1 MKKLAPSSWVGARLY
16 RQRHLCQKR
25 LSEEMLMKIRWLNVA
40 KACMGLVWLS
50 GMALSQTG
58 QPVSE
63 VAALRAA
70 IRAGTLTEV
79 KSPAR
84 KGEILNANDE
94 NGWAPLHEAVLNGDA
109 VTIKYLLKK
118 GADPNASNRAGL
130 TPLMLAVFDPEK
142 LALLLEAGA
151 NVNAISAEGKSAL
164 LLAAA
169 QKRALPTV
177 RLLLRKGA
185 QVNQQDKRGGTA
197 LLMAARNGDVE
208 TLQLLLERG
217 ADPHVIWK
225 EGSVPPENG
234 TNALDLACYS
244 QNAAAVKLLL
254 ARGVSLDKR
263 GRPLIFAAMNG
274 SLDIAQLLLAAG
286 MSANVADPLGCTPL
300 IYATQTENGNL
311 ELLKLLLAQ
320 DADPKAKARDG
331 NTALSFAKRK
341 GWTEA
346 IALLQ
351 QAGASE

>member
-1 MKKLAPSSWVGARLY
+1 
-16 RQRHLCQKR
+16 
-25 LSEEMLMKIRWLNVA
+25 MKIRWLSVA
-40 KACMGLVWLS
+40 KASVCLVWLS
-50 GMALSQTG
+50 GMAWSQTS
-58 QPVSE
+58 QPVAE
-63 VAALRAA
+63 ATALRA
-70 IRAGTLTEV
+70 GNLTES
-79 KSPAR
+79 KSLTR
-84 KGEILNANDE
+84 KGENLNAKDE

-109 VTIKYLLKK
+109 ASVRYLLKK
-118 GADPNASNRAGL
+118 GADPNVSNRAGL
-130 TPLMLAVFDPEK
+130 TPLMLAVGDPEK
-142 LALLLEAGA
+142 LALLLESGA
-151 NVNAISAEGKSAL
+151 KVNAVSAEGKSAL

-169 QKRALPTV
+169 QKRALPAV
-177 RLLLRKGA
+177 KLLLRKGA

-217 ADPHVIWK
+217 ADTQAIWK

-254 ARGVSLDKR
+254 ARGVNMDKR
-263 GRPLIFAAMNG
+263 GRPLIFATMHG

-286 MSANVADPLGCTPL
+286 MPVNVADPLVYTPL

-311 ELLKLLLAQ
+311 ELLKLLLSKG
-320 DADPKAKARDG
+320 ADPQAKARDG

>member
-1 MKKLAPSSWVGARLY
+1 
-16 RQRHLCQKR
+16 
-25 LSEEMLMKIRWLNVA
+25 MKIRWLNVA
-40 KACMGLVWLS
+40 KACLGLVWLS
-50 GMALSQTG
+50 GMALSQIS
-58 QPVSE
+58 QPVAE
-63 VAALRAA
+63 ATALRAA
-70 IRAGTLTEV
+70 VRAGNLTEV
-79 KSPAR
+79 KTLAR
-84 KGEILNANDE
+84 KGENLNAKNE
-94 NGWAPLHEAVLNGDA
+94 NGWGPLHEAVLNGEA
-109 VTIKYLLKK
+109 AGVRYLLKK

-130 TPLMLAVFDPEK
+130 TPLMLAVSDLEK
-142 LALLLEAGA
+142 LTLLLEAGA

-169 QKRALPTV
+169 QKRALPSV
-177 RLLLRKGA
+177 KLLLRKGA

-234 TNALDLACYS
+234 ANALDLASYS

-263 GRPLIFAAMNG
+263 GRPLIFATMNG
-274 SLDIAQLLLAAG
+274 SLDIAQLLLTAG
-286 MSANVADPLGCTPL
+286 MPVNVADPLGCTPL
-300 IYATQTENGNL
+300 IYATQTEGGNIA
-311 ELLKLLLAQ
+311 LLKLLLAQ
-320 DADPKAKARDG
+320 GADPHAKARDG

-341 GWTEA
+341 GWAEA

>member
-1 MKKLAPSSWVGARLY
+1 LAGGPIGKVLY
-16 RQRHLCQKR
+16 EKR
-25 LSEEMLMKIRWLNVA
+25 LSEEQLMKIRWLSVA
-40 KACMGLVWLS
+40 KACVGLVFLS
-50 GMALSQTG
+50 GLALSQTS
-58 QPVSE
+58 QPMAE
-63 VAALRAA
+63 AAALRAA
-70 IRAGTLTEV
+70 VRAGNLTAIKDLV
-79 KSPAR
+79 R
-84 KGEILNANDE
+84 KGGNLNAPDE
-94 NGWAPLHEAVLNGDA
+94 NGWSLLHEAVLNSEI
-109 VTIKYLLKK
+109 TSLRYLLKQDV
-118 GADPNASNRAGL
+118 DPNVSSRAGV
-130 TPLMLAVFDPEK
+130 TALMLAVHDPAKVEFL
-142 LALLLEAGA
+142 LAHGA
-151 NVNAISAEGKSAL
+151 SVNPVSAEGKSAL
-164 LLAAA
+164 ILAAA
-169 QKRALPTV
+169 QKRALPV
-177 RLLLRKGA
+177 VKLLVRKGA

-234 TNALDLACYS
+234 ANALDLACYS
-244 QNAAAVKLLL
+244 QNPAAVKLLL

-286 MSANVADPLGCTPL
+286 ISANVADPLGCTPL
-300 IYATQTENGNL
+300 IYATQSETGNL
-311 ELLKLLLAQ
+311 ALLKLLLAHG
-320 DADPKAKARDG
+320 ADPKTKARDG